1 LVSAIYLFSKASGGA
16 RGPAQPFLTKV
27 QPRGNAHKPG
37 TSTAT
42 EGDPAGDGLGAF
54 GVDAACRFV

>member
-16 RGPAQPFLTKV
+16 REPAQPFLTKV

-37 TSTAT
+37 TSTAI
-42 EGDPAGDGLGAF
+42 ESAPAGDGFGAF